1 MGRKRTKSGKIRL
14 AEVAELAGVSPITAS
29 RFFRNPEALSVAKRT
44 RVDSAARELGYV
56 PNLAARAL
64 ASQRTEV
71 IGVLIPSLTNNVFSD
86 VLRGIYHA
94 SENSRYSIQLSNTR
108 YSILQEE
115 KLLRIFLAQKPAGLI
130 VTGIDQTAESR
141 AMLEA
146 ADCPIVQIMEIG
158 PNPVDMMIGFSHY
171 DAARAALDHLFG
183 QGHRKIGFVGARMDP
198 RVQRRLDGYQAAM
211 KDAGLFDQR
220 LIVSTATPTSVT
232 LGGAL
237 FTDLLAKSP
246 DIDAVFCANDDLALG
261 VLFECRRR
269 EIAIP
274 EQIAIIGFNDLEFM
288 ASAVPTLTSVRTNRY
303 EMGRTAATMLID
315 AIEGRRPERPV
326 LDLGFKVMERQSSS
340 LRRSDSR
347 PALSGTGP
355 ANKMVALPSSHE

>member
-1 MGRKRTKSGKIRL
+1 
-14 AEVAELAGVSPITAS
+14 
-29 RFFRNPEALSVAKRT
+29 
-44 RVDSAARELGYV
+44 
-56 PNLAARAL
+56 
-64 ASQRTEV
+64 
-71 IGVLIPSLTNNVFSD
+71 
-86 VLRGIYHA
+86 
-94 SENSRYSIQLSNTR
+94 
-108 YSILQEE
+108 
-115 KLLRIFLAQKPAGLI
+115 
-130 VTGIDQTAESR
+130 
-141 AMLEA
+141 
-146 ADCPIVQIMEIG
+146 
-158 PNPVDMMIGFSHY
+158 MMIGFSHY
-171 DAARAALDHLFG
+171 DAARAAIAHLFG

-237 FTDLLAKSP
+237 FADLLAKSP
-246 DIDAVFCANDDLALG
+246 DLDAVFCANDDLALG

-274 EQIAIIGFNDLEFM
+274 EQIALIGFNDLEFM

-315 AIEGRRPERPV
+315 AIEGRRPEQPV

-347 PALSGTGP
+347 PVLSGAG
-355 ANKMVALPSSHE
+355 AENKMVALPSGHD

>member
-29 RFFRNPEALSVAKRT
+29 RFFRNPAALSIAKRA
-44 RVDSAARELGYV
+44 RVESAAKELGYV

-86 VLRGIYHA
+86 VLRGIYDA
-94 SENSRYSIQLSNTR
+94 SEGSRYSIQLSNTR

-115 KLLRIFLAQKPAGLI
+115 KLLRLFLAQKPAGLI
-130 VTGIDQTAESR
+130 VTGIDQTTESQ

-146 ADCPIVQIMEIG
+146 SDCPIVQIMEIG

-171 DAARAALDHLFG
+171 DAARAAIGHLFD
-183 QGHRKIGFVGARMDP
+183 QGYNRIGFVGARMDP

-211 KDAGLFDQR
+211 KDAGLFDSR
-220 LIVSTATPTSVT
+220 LIVATATPTSVT

-237 FTDLLAKSP
+237 FTDLLSKAP
-246 DIDAVFCANDDLALG
+246 DIEAVFCANDDLALG

-269 EIAIP
+269 EIAVP

-315 AIEGRRPERPV
+315 AIEGRRPEQPV
-326 LDLGFKVMERQSSS
+326 LDLGYRVMERQSS
-340 LRRSDSR
+340 LARRSDSR
-347 PALSGTGP
+347 PALSGEAA
-355 ANKMVALPSSHE
+355 ANKMVALPSGHD